1 MHNSKKNKSNPN
13 SIYRFV
19 LVSYISIL
27 MLALSICVV
36 YGFKNQSQTMQE
48 NNISHQ
54 VLLSS
59 LRSDIETNLLYIQER
74 CNSLAFNSTV
84 QLYVGHP
91 ELYDRAD
98 VMRELSTDGAM
109 ADYLLDTFLYIH
121 SSDEIITSSISMD
134 ADRFFDIMYEFEELS
149 PEDVKNKYLLSYH
162 FHDYMDTLTIR
173 QYASSSQCQVIPF
186 IQSLPIRSVEEPQAQ
201 LIFLLDVDK
210 MFARAQ
216 ALHVGTDLPVYILDN
231 KL

>member
-13 SIYRFV
+13 SIYRFF

-27 MLALSICVV
+27 LLALSSCVV
-36 YGFKNQSQTMQE
+36 YGFKIQSQTMQE
-48 NNISHQ
+48 NNLSHQ

-109 ADYLLDTFLYIH
+109 ADYLLDTFLYIP

-149 PEDVKNKYLLSYH
+149 PEDVKNK
-162 FHDYMDTLTIR
+162 
-173 QYASSSQCQVIPF
+173 
-186 IQSLPIRSVEEPQAQ
+186 
-201 LIFLLDVDK
+201 
-210 MFARAQ
+210 
-216 ALHVGTDLPVYILDN
+216 
-231 KL
+231 